1 MTMASTVS
9 GPDTGLSPSYRG
21 KVRDLYDLGDK
32 LLLVATDRISA
43 FDVVLSPAVPD
54 KGRILTRISAY
65 WFQETKDIVP
75 NHVVTHDL
83 AEIRKALPAGAAL
96 PAAEFDGRVTLAR
109 KAERVDAECVVRGY
123 LVGSGWKE
131 YQKTGKV
138 CGHALPA
145 GLKEAQRLPEP
156 LFTPSTKADQGHDE
170 NISRETLATLVGP
183 ELARRLEDL
192 SLKLYKAA
200 AARLAAKGLILAD
213 TKFEF
218 GFIDGEL
225 CVIDEMVTPDSSRI
239 WDAAAYTVGKTP
251 ESFDKQPVRD
261 FLEKMGWNKQPP
273 APVLPP
279 DVVQATVAR
288 YRDAL
293 KRIVP

>member
-1 MTMASTVS
+1 MASTVS
-9 GPDTGLSPSYRG
+9 GPDSGLKPSYRG

-54 KGRILTRISAY
+54 KGRILTEISAY
-65 WFQETKDIVP
+65 WFRETKSIVP

-83 AEIRKALPAGAAL
+83 AAINKALPAGASL

-109 KAERVDAECVVRGY
+109 KAKRVDAECVVRGY

-131 YQKTGKV
+131 YKKTGMV
-138 CGHALPA
+138 CGHKLPA
-145 GLKEAQRLPEP
+145 GLQEAQQLPEP
-156 LFTPSTKADQGHDE
+156 IFTPSTKADQGHDE
-170 NISRETLATLVGP
+170 NVSREKLAEMVGAD
-183 ELARRLEDL
+183 LARRLEDL
-192 SLKLYKAA
+192 SLKLYKACA
-200 AARLAAKGLILAD
+200 ERLAAKGLILAD

-225 CVIDEMVTPDSSRI
+225 CVIDEMVTPDSSRV
-239 WDAAAYTVGKTP
+239 WDAATYKVGKTP

-261 FLEKMGWNKQPP
+261 FLEKIGWDKNPP

-279 DVVQATVAR
+279 DVVAATVAR
-288 YRDAL
+288 YREAL
-293 KRIVP
+293 ARILA

>member
-1 MTMASTVS
+1 MASTVS
-9 GPDTGLSPSYRG
+9 GPDTGLKPSYRG

-65 WFQETKDIVP
+65 WFQVTKDIVP
-75 NHVVTHDL
+75 NHVVSHDL
-83 AEIRKALPAGAAL
+83 SAVNKALPAGASL

-109 KAERVDAECVVRGY
+109 KADRVNAECVVRGY

-131 YQKTGKV
+131 YKKTGMV
-138 CGHALPA
+138 CGHTLPA
-145 GLKEAQRLPEP
+145 GLQEAQKLPEP
-156 LFTPSTKADQGHDE
+156 IFTPSTKADQGHDE
-170 NISRETLATLVGP
+170 NVSRETLAGMVGAD
-183 ELARRLEDL
+183 LARRLEDL
-192 SLKLYKAA
+192 SLKLYKACA
-200 AARLAAKGLILAD
+200 ERLAAKGLILAD

-218 GFIDGEL
+218 GFIDGQL

-261 FLEKMGWNKQPP
+261 FLEKTGWNKQPP

-288 YRDAL
+288 YRDAM
-293 KRIVP
+293 KRIVS

>member
-1 MTMASTVS
+1 MASTAS
-9 GPDTGLSPSYRG
+9 GPDLGLQPSYRG

-43 FDVVLSPAVPD
+43 FDHILSPAIPD
-54 KGRILTRISAY
+54 KGRILTQISAY
-65 WFQETKDIVP
+65 WFKETKDIVP
-75 NHVVTHDL
+75 NHVVSHDL
-83 AEIRKALPAGAAL
+83 AVIAKHLPSGARL
-96 PAAEFDGRVTLAR
+96 DPAAFEGRVTLAR

-131 YQKTGKV
+131 YKKTGKV
-138 CGHALPA
+138 CGHQLPA
-145 GLKEAQRLPEP
+145 GLQEAQQLPEP
-156 LFTPSTKADQGHDE
+156 IFTPSTKADQGHDE
-170 NISRETLATLVGP
+170 NITREQLAGMVGAD
-183 ELARRLEDL
+183 LALRLEAL

-225 CVIDEMVTPDSSRI
+225 CVIDEMVTPDSSRM
-239 WDAAAYTVGKTP
+239 WDAATYRVGKTP

-261 FLEKMGWNKQPP
+261 FLEKTGWDKNPP
-273 APVLPP
+273 APTLPA
-279 DVVQATVAR
+279 DVVAATVAR
-288 YRDAL
+288 YREAL
-293 KRIVP
+293 KRVVS

>member
-1 MTMASTVS
+1 MANSAT
-9 GPDTGLSPSYRG
+9 GPDLGLEPSYQG

-43 FDVVLSPAVPD
+43 FDHVLSPAIPD

-65 WFQETKDIVP
+65 WFQETKGMVP
-75 NHVVTHDL
+75 NHVVSHDL
-83 AEIRKALPAGAAL
+83 AVIAKALPKGARL
-96 PAAEFDGRVTLAR
+96 DPAEFEGRVTLAR

-131 YQKTGKV
+131 YKKGGTV

-145 GLKEAQRLPEP
+145 GLQEAQRLPEP
-156 LFTPSTKADQGHDE
+156 IFTPSTKADQGHDE
-170 NISRETLATLVGP
+170 NISRERLAEMVGAD
-183 ELARRLEDL
+183 LARRLEGL
-192 SLKLYKAA
+192 SLKLYKACA
-200 AARLAAKGLILAD
+200 QRLAAKGLILAD

-225 CVIDEMVTPDSSRI
+225 CVIDEMVTPDSSRM
-239 WDAAAYTVGKTP
+239 WDAATYRAGKTP

-261 FLEKMGWNKQPP
+261 FLEASGWDKNPP
-273 APVLPP
+273 APTLPP
-279 DVVQATVAR
+279 AVVAATAAR
-288 YRDAL
+288 YREAL
-293 KRIVP
+293 ARIVS